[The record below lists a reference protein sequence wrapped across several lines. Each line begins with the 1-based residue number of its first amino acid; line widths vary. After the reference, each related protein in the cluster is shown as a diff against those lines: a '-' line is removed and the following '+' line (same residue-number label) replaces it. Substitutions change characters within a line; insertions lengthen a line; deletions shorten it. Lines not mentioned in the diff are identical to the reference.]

1 MTKKNMLSIRGLTV
15 KFREV
20 IAVRNFNMD
29 VKEGEFHSLIGPN
42 GAGKTTV
49 INAITRVVPA
59 NGTALFGEKVD
70 LLKVPAHEL
79 SAIGLARTFQNLELF
94 RTMTVM
100 GNLFVGAYHSIEY
113 GFLDEIFKTR
123 KFESGQLNLMQ
134 RTIEIADFLSIKE
147 YLNSTVSSLPYGIQK
162 MVEIGRAIMSKPKLL
177 LLDEPFAGLN
187 DSETDQLKKELLRI
201 KRAYDITILMIEHD
215 MSTVMSLSDKITV
228 INFGEK
234 ITDGTPGE
242 IKQNR
247 KVAEA
252 YLGDRAFT

>member
-1 MTKKNMLSIRGLTV
+1 MKNILSIRKLTV
-15 KFREV
+15 RFRG
-20 IAVRNFNMD
+20 IAAVKNFDMD
-29 VKEGEFHSLIGPN
+29 VKKGEFHSLIGPN

-59 NGTALFGEKVD
+59 NGTALFDERED
-70 LLKVPAHEL
+70 LLKI
-79 SAIGLARTFQNLELF
+79 SAYNLVHLGIARTFQNLELF

-100 GNLFVGAYHSIEY
+100 GNLFVGAYHDIRY
-113 GFLDEIFKTR
+113 GFLDEIFRTHKYR
-123 KFESGQLNLMQ
+123 IGQLDLMQ
-134 RTIEIADFLSIKE
+134 RAIEVADFLLIKE
-147 YLNSTVSSLPYGIQK
+147 YLNTPVSNLPYGIQK
-162 MVEIGRAIMSKPKLL
+162 TVEIGRAIMSKPKLL

-187 DSETDQLKKELLRI
+187 DAETDRLKDELLRI
-201 KRAYDITILMIEHD
+201 KRTYDMTILMIEHD

-234 ITDGTPGE
+234 IVDGTPNE